1 MADSLEYRKR
11 FFRGNFI
18 FLGVLILILVV
29 VFLLRDLLSG
39 AKLDLT
45 ADKIYTVSPATKEI
59 LSKLID
65 DITVNYYC
73 SAELPGQYQTL
84 KRETKNLFDEFHDL
98 SKGGHFQYAILNP
111 DDKASE
117 YAEEQVRE
125 YFREKDAG
133 RTPKE
138 PEPPQTIEQI
148 FGGRKPPGSEDI
160 RKRRDEEAA
169 NRAAKQGRKKDEVY
183 RELLV
188 DDWKRNYFQ
197 KLEQEGISP
206 RAVMEREASSVRQ
219 VKVFSSIEIKYLA
232 REPEIIPFHQ
242 MIESLEYELASRILK
257 LTTDDKPVVAVFDGR
272 KPPAPP
278 FNPMSPQQP
287 PDSDYSG
294 ILRALGELFD
304 IQQIDLKESNS
315 IDTLIAR
322 LKEDKWRKVNDEKD
336 EAEKEKELTDKEVK
350 PEDLK
355 LLKCLVILQPDQLE
369 SRQIYEINRAVSL
382 GVPTIFLVSPYSMD
396 ISRQGVQSGLP
407 LEMISPGLDELFR
420 KWGVE
425 LGSEILAS
433 NQSGTVEL
441 PTPVGGQMVMLMAQ
455 PLPVSV
461 ASAGESILQSSPL
474 TNRIPYLVFPTTTGL
489 KLLPDVLKRNGLE
502 HEVLART
509 TEESWSVRVDPFQ
522 RAQNPLRK
530 HQGIGVSVVDYRE
543 ELAAMKDPKEFQGFI
558 DPVPLAVLVR
568 GKLPFTF
575 EGETIP
581 EWRKEEPKDP
591 RGAPDPHA
599 GIPGFPGDFP
609 GISEDGDHDLRLNLV
624 DPQDAKE
631 GGAAAPAALPPAESR
646 TEAPPA
652 GAPVPASTP
661 APGDPAASSDT
672 AAPGDPAAV
681 PATPQAATDSTPA
694 DKAAEQP
701 AVKPKATVNLVDGRI
716 LVLASVD
723 MLKNDF
729 LMQQSRDYQPNIS
742 FFHNA
747 IETFGLGDLLLQIRR
762 KQLTVRNFKPGS
774 DKWMD
779 WITWINIAVVPGL
792 VGVVGLGFYLVRRA
806 ESAAYERKFI
816 ARQ

>member
-84 KRETKNLFDEFHDL
+84 KRETKDLFDEFHDL
-98 SKGGHFQYAILNP
+98 SKDGHFQYSILNP

-117 YAEEQVRE
+117 YAEEQATE

-148 FGGRKPPGSEDI
+148 FGGRKPAGSEDT
-160 RKRRDEEAA
+160 RKRREEEAA
-169 NRAAKQGRKKDEVY
+169 SRAAKQGRKKDEVY

-197 KLEQEGISP
+197 KLEQEGIAP

-272 KPPAPP
+272 KPPTPP

-287 PDSDYSG
+287 SDSDYSG

-304 IQQIDLKESNS
+304 IQPIELKEPNS

-336 EAEKEKELTDKEVK
+336 EAQKEKEFKDKEVK

-355 LLKCLVILQPDQLE
+355 LLKCLVIAQPDQLE

-396 ISRQGVQSGLP
+396 ISRRGVQMGLP
-407 LEMISPGLDELFR
+407 LEMISPGLDDLFR

-441 PTPVGGQMVMLMAQ
+441 PTPVGGQMVVLMAQ

-489 KLLPDVLKRNGLE
+489 KLLPDVLKKNGLDYE
-502 HEVLART
+502 ILAKT
-509 TEESWSVRVDPFQ
+509 TEESWSVKVDPFQ
-522 RAQNPLRK
+522 RAQNPLKK

-543 ELAAMKDPKEFQGFI
+543 ELGAMKDPKEFQGFI

-581 EWRKEEPKDP
+581 EWKKEETKDP
-591 RGAPDPHA
+591 GGAPDPHA
-599 GIPGFPGDFP
+599 GIPGFPGNFP
-609 GISEDGDHDLRLNLV
+609 GIPEDGDHDLRLNPV

-631 GGAAAPAALPPAESR
+631 GGAAGPPPAEAE
-646 TEAPPA
+646 TPPA
-652 GAPVPASTP
+652 GDPASASTP
-661 APGDPAASSDT
+661 APGDPVPSTDTAASS
-672 AAPGDPAAV
+672 DPAAV
-681 PATPQAATDSTPA
+681 PATPQAATDSPQA
-694 DKAAEQP
+694 DKAA
-701 AVKPKATVNLVDGRI
+701 KPKATVNVVDGRI

-723 MLKNDF
+723 MLKNEF

-774 DKWMD
+774 DKWKD

-792 VGVVGLGFYLVRRA
+792 VGAVGLGFYLVRRA